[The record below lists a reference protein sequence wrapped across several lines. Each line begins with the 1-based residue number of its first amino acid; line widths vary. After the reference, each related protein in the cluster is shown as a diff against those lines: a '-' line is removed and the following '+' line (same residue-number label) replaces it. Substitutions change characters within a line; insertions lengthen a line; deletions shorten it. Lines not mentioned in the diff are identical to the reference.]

1 MDKHLFSLLQVKR
14 EKMHEIYEV
23 NRNLRDEKV
32 LEVSIEIDGIINKIM
47 KTQQVGTCSEEKKI
61 HSY

>member
-1 MDKHLFSLLQVKR
+1 MDKHLYSLLQYKR
-14 EKMHEIYEV
+14 EKMHEIYEI

-47 KTQQVGTCSEEKKI
+47 KIKQNGTDHK
-61 HSY
+61 

>member
-1 MDKHLFSLLQVKR
+1 VDKQLLSLLQFKR
-14 EKMHEIYEV
+14 EKMHEIYQL

-47 KTQQVGTCSEEKKI
+47 KTKQSRNDHEEQKI
-61 HSY
+61 HPY